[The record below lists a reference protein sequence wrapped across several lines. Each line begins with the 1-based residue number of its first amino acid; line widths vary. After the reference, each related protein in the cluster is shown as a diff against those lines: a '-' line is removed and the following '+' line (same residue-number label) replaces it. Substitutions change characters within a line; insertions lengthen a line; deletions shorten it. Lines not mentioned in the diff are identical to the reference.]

1 MNPETFIA
9 QCAAHGLVL
18 NDQQIA
24 QFERYYQLLVE
35 WNEKMNL
42 TAITQREEVYL
53 KHFYD
58 CLMVL
63 WNMPLDNY
71 ALQLCDVGA
80 GAGFPSIPLKIA
92 HPELQ
97 VTIVDSL
104 QKRLTFIDHL
114 AQELGLEGVSCVHGR
129 AEDVGQNP
137 AYRGQFDLVTA
148 RAVASLNVLAEYC
161 LPLVKIGGQFL
172 ALKAQKSDQEL
183 EEARAA
189 ISILGAKL
197 IKVRED
203 KLPVESADRRY
214 ILIQKTKET
223 PNKYPRKAGKP
234 AKNPIKA

>member
-18 NDQQIA
+18 NDQQID
-24 QFERYYQLLVE
+24 QFERYYQVLVE

-63 WNMPLDNY
+63 WNMPLEDY

-104 QKRLTFIDHL
+104 QKRLTFIEHL
-114 AQELGLEGVSCVHGR
+114 AEELGLEGVSCVHGR

-137 AYRGQFDLVTA
+137 AYRGQFDIVTA

-189 ISILGAKL
+189 IRILGAKL
-197 IKVRED
+197 IKVTED
-203 KLPVESADRRY
+203 QLPVEAADRRY

>member
-18 NDQQIA
+18 NNQQID
-24 QFERYYQLLVE
+24 QFERYFQLLVE

-63 WNMPLDNY
+63 WNMPLEDY

-104 QKRLTFIDHL
+104 QKRLTFIEHL
-114 AQELGLEGVSCVHGR
+114 AEELGLEGVSCVHGR

-137 AYRGQFDLVTA
+137 AYRGQFDIVTA

-189 ISILGAKL
+189 IRILGAKL
-197 IKVRED
+197 IKVTED
-203 KLPVESADRRY
+203 QLPVEAADRRY

>member
-24 QFERYYQLLVE
+24 QFERYFQLLVE

-63 WNMPLDNY
+63 WNMPLEDY

-104 QKRLTFIDHL
+104 QKRLTFIEHL
-114 AQELGLEGVSCVHGR
+114 AEELGLEGVSCVHGR

-137 AYRGQFDLVTA
+137 AYRGQFDIVTA

-197 IKVRED
+197 IKVTED
-203 KLPVESADRRY
+203 HLPVEAADRRY

>member
-18 NDQQIA
+18 NGQQID

-63 WNMPLDNY
+63 WNMPLEDY

-104 QKRLTFIDHL
+104 QKRLTFIEHL
-114 AQELGLEGVSCVHGR
+114 AEELGLEGVSCVHGR

-137 AYRGQFDLVTA
+137 AYRGQFDIVTA

-161 LPLVKIGGQFL
+161 LP
-172 ALKAQKSDQEL
+172 
-183 EEARAA
+183 
-189 ISILGAKL
+189 
-197 IKVRED
+197 
-203 KLPVESADRRY
+203 
-214 ILIQKTKET
+214 
-223 PNKYPRKAGKP
+223 
-234 AKNPIKA
+234 

>member
-1 MNPETFIA
+1 MNPEIFIA

-24 QFERYYQLLVE
+24 QFERYFQLLVE

-63 WNMPLDNY
+63 WNMPLEDY

-104 QKRLTFIDHL
+104 QKRLTFIEHL
-114 AQELGLEGVSCVHGR
+114 AEELGLEGVSCVHGR

-137 AYRGQFDLVTA
+137 AYRGQFDIVTA

-197 IKVRED
+197 IKVTED
-203 KLPVESADRRY
+203 QLPVEAADRRY

>member
-9 QCAAHGLVL
+9 QCAAHELVL

-24 QFERYYQLLVE
+24 QFERYFQLLVE

-63 WNMPLDNY
+63 WNMPLEDY

-104 QKRLTFIDHL
+104 QKRLTFIEHL
-114 AQELGLEGVSCVHGR
+114 AEELGLEGVSCVHGR

-137 AYRGQFDLVTA
+137 AYRGQFDIVTA

-172 ALKAQKSDQEL
+172 ALKAPKSDQEL

-197 IKVRED
+197 IKVTED
-203 KLPVESADRRY
+203 QLPVEAADRRY

>member
-1 MNPETFIA
+1 MQKE
-9 QCAAHGLVL
+9 
-18 NDQQIA
+18 
-24 QFERYYQLLVE
+24 QFHQYFQLLVE

-42 TAITQREEVYL
+42 TAITDEEGVYL

-58 CLMVL
+58 SL
-63 WNMPLDNY
+63 
-71 ALQLCDVGA
+71 ALGFHHELSNQTLCDVGA

-137 AYRGQFDLVTA
+137 VYRGQFDLVTA

-183 EEARAA
+183 EEAGAA
-189 ISILGAKL
+189 IRVLGAKL
-197 IKVRED
+197 IKVTED
-203 KLPVESADRRY
+203 QLPVESADRRY

>member
-24 QFERYYQLLVE
+24 QFERYFQLLVE

-58 CLMVL
+58 CLMAL

-104 QKRLTFIDHL
+104 QKRLTFIEHL
-114 AQELGLEGVSCVHGR
+114 AEELGLEGVSCVHGR

-137 AYRGQFDLVTA
+137 AYRGQFDIVTA

-197 IKVRED
+197 IKVTED
-203 KLPVESADRRY
+203 QLPVEAADRRY

>member
-24 QFERYYQLLVE
+24 QFERYFQLLVE

-58 CLMVL
+58 CLMAL

-104 QKRLTFIDHL
+104 QKRLTFIEHL
-114 AQELGLEGVSCVHGR
+114 AEELGLEGVSCVHGR

-161 LPLVKIGGQFL
+161 LPLVKIGGHFL

-197 IKVRED
+197 IKVTED
-203 KLPVESADRRY
+203 QLPVESADRRY

-223 PNKYPRKAGKP
+223 PNKFPRKAGKP

>member
-18 NDQQIA
+18 NGQQID

-63 WNMPLDNY
+63 WNMPLEDY

-104 QKRLTFIDHL
+104 QKRLTFIEHL
-114 AQELGLEGVSCVHGR
+114 AEELGLEGVSCVHGR

-137 AYRGQFDLVTA
+137 AYRGQFDIVTA

-189 ISILGAKL
+189 IRILGAKL
-197 IKVRED
+197 IKVTED
-203 KLPVESADRRY
+203 QLPVEAADRRY

>member
-24 QFERYYQLLVE
+24 QFERYFQLLVE

-58 CLMVL
+58 CLMAL

-104 QKRLTFIDHL
+104 QKRLTFIEHL
-114 AQELGLEGVSCVHGR
+114 AEELGLEGVSCVHGR

-137 AYRGQFDLVTA
+137 AYRGQFDIVTA

-197 IKVRED
+197 IKVTED
-203 KLPVESADRRY
+203 QLPVGAADRRY

>member
-42 TAITQREEVYL
+42 TAITQCEEVYL

-63 WNMPLDNY
+63 WNMPLEEY

-104 QKRLTFIDHL
+104 QKRLTFIEHL
-114 AQELGLEGVSCVHGR
+114 AEELGLEGVSCVHGR

-137 AYRGQFDLVTA
+137 AYRGQFDIVTA

-189 ISILGAKL
+189 IRILGAKL
-197 IKVRED
+197 IKVTED
-203 KLPVESADRRY
+203 QLPVEAADRRY

>member
-58 CLMVL
+58 CLMAL

-104 QKRLTFIDHL
+104 QKRLTFIEHL
-114 AQELGLEGVSCVHGR
+114 AEELGLEGVSCVHGR

-197 IKVRED
+197 IKVTED
-203 KLPVESADRRY
+203 QLPVESADRRY

>member
-58 CLMVL
+58 CLMAL

-104 QKRLTFIDHL
+104 QKRLTFIEHL
-114 AQELGLEGVSCVHGR
+114 AEELGLEGVSCVHGR
-129 AEDVGQNP
+129 AEDGGQNP
-137 AYRGQFDLVTA
+137 VYRGQFDLVTA

-197 IKVRED
+197 IKVTED
-203 KLPVESADRRY
+203 QLPVESADRRY

>member
-24 QFERYYQLLVE
+24 QFERYFQLLVE

-58 CLMVL
+58 CLMAL

-104 QKRLTFIDHL
+104 QKRLTFIEHL
-114 AQELGLEGVSCVHGR
+114 AEELGLEGVSCVHGR

-197 IKVRED
+197 IKVTED
-203 KLPVESADRRY
+203 QLPVESADRRY

-223 PNKYPRKAGKP
+223 PNKFPRKAGKP

>member
-24 QFERYYQLLVE
+24 QFERYFQLLVE

-58 CLMVL
+58 CLMAL

-114 AQELGLEGVSCVHGR
+114 AQELGLEGVFCVHGR

-137 AYRGQFDLVTA
+137 VYRGQFDLVTA

-172 ALKAQKSDQEL
+172 ALKAQKSDREL

-197 IKVRED
+197 IKVTED
-203 KLPVESADRRY
+203 QLPVESADRRY

>member
-18 NDQQIA
+18 NDQQIN

-63 WNMPLDNY
+63 WNMPLEDY

-104 QKRLTFIDHL
+104 QKRLTFIEHL
-114 AQELGLEGVSCVHGR
+114 AEELGLEGVSCVHGR

-137 AYRGQFDLVTA
+137 AYRGQFDIVTA

-197 IKVRED
+197 IKVTED
-203 KLPVESADRRY
+203 QLPVEAADRRY

>member
-24 QFERYYQLLVE
+24 QFERYFQLLVE

-63 WNMPLDNY
+63 WNMPLEDY

-104 QKRLTFIDHL
+104 QKRLTFIEHL
-114 AQELGLEGVSCVHGR
+114 AEELGLEGVSCVHGR

-137 AYRGQFDLVTA
+137 AYRGQFDIVTA

-197 IKVRED
+197 IKVTED
-203 KLPVESADRRY
+203 QLPVEAADRRY

>member
-63 WNMPLDNY
+63 WNMPLEDY

-104 QKRLTFIDHL
+104 QKRLTFIEHL
-114 AQELGLEGVSCVHGR
+114 AEELGLEGVSCVHGR

-137 AYRGQFDLVTA
+137 AYRGQFDIVTA

-189 ISILGAKL
+189 IRILGAKL
-197 IKVRED
+197 IKVTED
-203 KLPVESADRRY
+203 QLPVEAADRRY

>member
-24 QFERYYQLLVE
+24 QFERYFQLLVE

-58 CLMVL
+58 CLMAL

-114 AQELGLEGVSCVHGR
+114 AQELGLEGVFCVHGR

-137 AYRGQFDLVTA
+137 VYRGQFDLVTA

-183 EEARAA
+183 EEAGAA
-189 ISILGAKL
+189 IRVLGAKL
-197 IKVRED
+197 IKVTED
-203 KLPVESADRRY
+203 QLPVESADRRY

>member
-18 NDQQIA
+18 NGQQID

-63 WNMPLDNY
+63 WNMPLEDY

-104 QKRLTFIDHL
+104 QKRLTFIEHL
-114 AQELGLEGVSCVHGR
+114 AEELGLEGVSCVHGR

-137 AYRGQFDLVTA
+137 AYRGQFDIVTA

-197 IKVRED
+197 IKVTED
-203 KLPVESADRRY
+203 QLPVESADRRY

>member
-18 NDQQIA
+18 NDQQID
-24 QFERYYQLLVE
+24 QFERYFQLLVE

-63 WNMPLDNY
+63 WNMPLEDY

-104 QKRLTFIDHL
+104 QKRLTFIEHL
-114 AQELGLEGVSCVHGR
+114 AEELGLEGVSCVHGR

-137 AYRGQFDLVTA
+137 AYRGQFDIVTA

-189 ISILGAKL
+189 IRILGAKL
-197 IKVRED
+197 IKVTED
-203 KLPVESADRRY
+203 QLPVEAADRRY

>member
-1 MNPETFIA
+1 MFPCKGDELFRLAYPNITDDELEKFKVFA
-9 QCAAHGLVL
+9 GLL
-18 NDQQIA
+18 
-24 QFERYYQLLVE
+24 E
-35 WNEKMNL
+35 EKNKVMNL

-63 WNMPLDNY
+63 WNMPLEDY

-104 QKRLTFIDHL
+104 QKRLTFIEHL
-114 AQELGLEGVSCVHGR
+114 AEELGLEGVSCVHGR

-137 AYRGQFDLVTA
+137 AYRGQFDIVTA

-197 IKVRED
+197 IKVTED
-203 KLPVESADRRY
+203 QLPVEAADRRY

>member
-18 NDQQIA
+18 NDQQID

-63 WNMPLDNY
+63 WNMPLEDY

-104 QKRLTFIDHL
+104 QKRLTFIEHL
-114 AQELGLEGVSCVHGR
+114 AEELGLEGVSCVHGR

-137 AYRGQFDLVTA
+137 AYRGQFDIVTA

-197 IKVRED
+197 IKVTED
-203 KLPVESADRRY
+203 QLPVESADRRY